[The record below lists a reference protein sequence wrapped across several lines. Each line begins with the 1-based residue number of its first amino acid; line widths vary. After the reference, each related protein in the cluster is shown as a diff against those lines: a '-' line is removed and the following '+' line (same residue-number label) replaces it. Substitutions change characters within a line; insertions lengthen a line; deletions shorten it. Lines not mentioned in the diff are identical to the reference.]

1 MPLFKRTELA
11 AFLDELADPRRV
23 KQVYLIFGDRF
34 LCRQMAAEAVAVL
47 LPGEGQRSQ
56 QLIKVDG
63 DNEDPINTLNIL
75 KTYSLFGGRRVI
87 RVNDSRLFFSKNI
100 AGNIWEKAVQAFQ
113 DKKEAAAGRYL
124 QQMLAMLPANAASLQ
139 ELHELTAGKWRDIF
153 GFARPDDTSWL
164 TAMNP
169 AAIPPPKAAKGNT
182 GELYMQA
189 LEQGLPEDT
198 VLLLLAETVDKR
210 TRLFTFLKKIGG
222 VLDVSV
228 ESGSSRAA
236 QQDQS
241 AVLSVI
247 VRDTLKRY
255 GKTIGE
261 PVLKSLLERVGFHPV
276 AAAMEAEKL
285 ALYADDTTRITVAHL
300 DAVTCR
306 SREDALF
313 ELTEA
318 IVGKKNSEA
327 LLLAA
332 RLREGGMHPLAILAG
347 LRNFI
352 RRLLLAASLQQGMGQ
367 LFTPG
372 TSFPV
377 FQKTVLP
384 LLKERHGEE
393 LAAMPGHPYALY
405 STFQQASLL
414 PTINLLHALKELLE
428 AEYRLKSSPLA
439 AELVLDNLLFQM
451 LEDIPNDGQE
461 VANQA
466 AYR

>member
-1 MPLFKRTELA
+1 M
-11 AFLDELADPRRV
+11 
-23 KQVYLIFGDRF
+23 
-34 LCRQMAAEAVAVL
+34 
-47 LPGEGQRSQ
+47 
-56 QLIKVDG
+56 
-63 DNEDPINTLNIL
+63 
-75 KTYSLFGGRRVI
+75 
-87 RVNDSRLFFSKNI
+87 
-100 AGNIWEKAVQAFQ
+100 QAF
-113 DKKEAAAGRYL
+113 
-124 QQMLAMLPANAASLQ
+124 
-139 ELHELTAGKWRDIF
+139 
-153 GFARPDDTSWL
+153 
-164 TAMNP
+164 
-169 AAIPPPKAAKGNT
+169 
-182 GELYMQA
+182 
-189 LEQGLPEDT
+189 EQGLPEDT

-222 VLDVSV
+222 VLDASV

-241 AVLSVI
+241 AVLSAI

-285 ALYADDTTRITVAHL
+285 ALYADDTTRITLAHL

-327 LLLAA
+327 LLLST
-332 RLREGGMHPLAILAG
+332 RLREGGMHPLAIIAG

-352 RRLLLAASLQQGMGQ
+352 RKLLLAASLQQGMGP
-367 LFTPG
+367 LFKPG

-393 LAAMPGHPYALY
+393 LAACRATPMPCTVLFFRPL
-405 STFQQASLL
+405 FC
-414 PTINLLHALKELLE
+414 
-428 AEYRLKSSPLA
+428 RSPIFCMPSRSCSKR
-439 AELVLDNLLFQM
+439 NT
-451 LEDIPNDGQE
+451 G
-461 VANQA
+461 
-466 AYR
+466 